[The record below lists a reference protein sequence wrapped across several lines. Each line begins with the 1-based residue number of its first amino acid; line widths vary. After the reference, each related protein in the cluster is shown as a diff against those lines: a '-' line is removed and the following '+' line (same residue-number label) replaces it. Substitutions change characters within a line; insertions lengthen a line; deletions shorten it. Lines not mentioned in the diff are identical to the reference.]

1 VSAVSQQERIWAVR
15 GAVCADANDEG
26 SILAATTE
34 LMTELM
40 ERNGIGPERMVS
52 VIFTATADLDAAF
65 PAPAARKLGLEQ
77 VPLLCA
83 REIAVPGSME
93 SVIRVLLH
101 YYAGA
106 DNGPEHVYL
115 GEAQALRADLHAAQ

>member
-1 VSAVSQQERIWAVR
+1 MSQPAHRDRLWAVR
-15 GAVCADANDEG
+15 GAVVADANNEQ
-26 SILAATTE
+26 SIRAATAE
-34 LMTELM
+34 LMSEIM
-40 ERNGIGPERMVS
+40 ERNEIGADHMVS
-52 VIFTATADLDAAF
+52 VIFTATDDLDAAF
-65 PAPAARKLGLEQ
+65 PAAAARGLGLNT

-106 DNGPEHVYL
+106 EDPPEHVYL
-115 GEAQALRADLHAAQ
+115 GDAAKLRLDLQGAQ

>member
-1 VSAVSQQERIWAVR
+1 MNQPSPTDRIWAVR
-15 GAVCADANDEG
+15 GAACADRNDETA
-26 SILAATTE
+26 ILAATTE

-40 ERNGIGPERMVS
+40 ARNAIGAEQMVS
-52 VIFTATADLDAAF
+52 VIFTATSDLDAAF
-65 PAPAARKLGLEQ
+65 PAAAARKLGLEA

-93 SVIRVLLH
+93 RVIRVLMH

-106 DNGPEHVYL
+106 DAGPDHVYL
-115 GEAQALRADLHAAQ
+115 GEAQGLRADLHAAQ

>member
-1 VSAVSQQERIWAVR
+1 MTEALPTSRLWAVR
-15 GAVCADANDEG
+15 GAVCASANDEA
-26 SILAATTE
+26 SILKATTD

-40 ERNGIGPERMVS
+40 SRNAIGPDDIIS
-52 VIFTATADLDAAF
+52 VIFTATSDLDAAF
-65 PAPAARKLGLEQ
+65 PAAAARKLGFDR

-93 SVIRVLLH
+93 RVVRVLAH
-101 YYAGA
+101 YYAGPT
-106 DNGPEHVYL
+106 DPPEHVYL

>member
-1 VSAVSQQERIWAVR
+1 MSRLEENTRLWAVR
-15 GAVCADANDEG
+15 GAVCAATNDEA
-26 SILAATTE
+26 SILEATTE

-40 ERNGIGPERMVS
+40 SRNTIGPGQMVS

-65 PAPAARKLGLEQ
+65 PAAAARKLGLEA

-93 SVIRVLLH
+93 RVIRVLMH
-101 YYAGA
+101 YYADAGSA
-106 DNGPEHVYL
+106 PDHVYL
-115 GEAQALRADLHAAQ
+115 GDAQGLRADLHAAQ

>member
-1 VSAVSQQERIWAVR
+1 VSQPSQRDRVWAVR
-15 GAVCADANDEG
+15 GAVRADRNDEE

-34 LMTELM
+34 LMAELM
-40 ERNGIGPERMVS
+40 KRNDVGPDHMVS

-65 PAPAARKLGLEQ
+65 PAAAARKLGLDT

-93 SVIRVLLH
+93 RVIRVLLH
-101 YYAGA
+101 YYAA
-106 DNGPEHVYL
+106 FEDVPEHVYL
-115 GEAQALRADLHAAQ
+115 GEAQGLRADLHAAQ